1 MRTQESNKRLGEI
14 LRCAQNDRKEQEAVL
29 MGTGIFITGTD
40 TGVGKTFVA
49 CGLASLLT
57 DSGYRVGVMK
67 PAETGCV
74 EKDGELFPG
83 DTARLK
89 EASGC
94 EEPLEKICP
103 YRLKDPLA
111 PSVAAE
117 RSGVTIDIGLLQ
129 KLYGEISSKH
139 NITIVEG
146 AGGLLVP
153 LLPHYTYADLAKLLK
168 LPVIVV
174 AANRLGAINHLLLT
188 LEHASCRGL
197 RVLGYVLNHL
207 ESQPSLAAETNT
219 DALRYLTAVSCLGEI
234 PHIEGVETQRS
245 SLIDLF
251 EQKLSRL
258 LDVLL
263 LHRQH

>member
-1 MRTQESNKRLGEI
+1 
-14 LRCAQNDRKEQEAVL
+14 
-29 MGTGIFITGTD
+29 MGTGIFISGTD

-49 CGLASLLT
+49 CSLAALLREL
-57 DSGYRVGVMK
+57 GYSVGVMK
-67 PAETGCV
+67 PAETGCQ
-74 EKDGELFPG
+74 ERDGELVPE
-83 DTARLK
+83 DAVRLK

-117 RSGVTIDIGLLQ
+117 RSGVTIDIGLVQ

-139 NITIVEG
+139 DITIVEG

-153 LLPHYTYADLAKLLK
+153 LLSHYADLAKLLK
-168 LPVIVV
+168 LPIVVV

-207 ESQPSLAAETNT
+207 ESRPSLAAETNAE
-219 DALRYLTAVSCLGEI
+219 ALRFLTAVTCLGEI
-234 PHIEGVETQRS
+234 SYIEGIETQRS
-245 SLIDLF
+245 SLSDLF
-251 EQKLSRL
+251 EERLGRL
-258 LDVLL
+258 LDVILL
-263 LHRQH
+263 DKLR

>member
-1 MRTQESNKRLGEI
+1 
-14 LRCAQNDRKEQEAVL
+14 
-29 MGTGIFITGTD
+29 MGSGIFITGTD

-49 CGLASLLT
+49 CGMAALLRE
-57 DSGYRVGVMK
+57 SGYRVGVMK
-67 PAETGCV
+67 PAETGCQ
-74 EKDGELFPG
+74 ERDGELVPE
-83 DTARLK
+83 DAVRLK

-117 RSGVTIDIGLLQ
+117 RSGVTIDIGLVQ

-139 NITIVEG
+139 DITIVEG

-153 LLPHYTYADLAKLLK
+153 LLSHYTYADLAKLLK
-168 LPVIVV
+168 LPLVVV

-207 ESQPSLAAETNT
+207 ESRPSLAAETNAE
-219 DALRYLTAVSCLGEI
+219 ALRFLTAVTCLGEI
-234 PHIEGVETQRS
+234 SYIEGIETQRS
-245 SLIDLF
+245 FLSDLF
-251 EQKLSRL
+251 EKRLGRL
-258 LDVLL
+258 LDVILVDK
-263 LHRQH
+263 LH